1 MFSPKGYNY
10 TDPAPL
16 EPDGPPKTGLRRF
29 LEIVSQEAAA
39 LLKLNLMFLLSCVPV
54 ITIPPAV
61 LALNRTIR
69 RMAADRPARSWPGY
83 WEAFKEGWKRSYA
96 AFLLTVLPLAAAGY
110 GARFYLG
117 FVSSN
122 PAFYLPFMLCS
133 TVFLAGLLASSY
145 LYGLLSD
152 GRPLNRETLRLSLRL
167 GLGRPLRAVLAAAGW
182 YGPLA
187 VSVLWFPLSG
197 GYLMLMGF
205 TLPCLLAQFFL
216 RTVLEERC
224 GKTD

>member
-83 WEAFKEGWKRSYA
+83 WEAFKEGWKRS
-96 AFLLTVLPLAAAGY
+96 
-110 GARFYLG
+110 
-117 FVSSN
+117 
-122 PAFYLPFMLCS
+122 
-133 TVFLAGLLASSY
+133 
-145 LYGLLSD
+145 
-152 GRPLNRETLRLSLRL
+152 
-167 GLGRPLRAVLAAAGW
+167 
-182 YGPLA
+182 
-187 VSVLWFPLSG
+187 
-197 GYLMLMGF
+197 
-205 TLPCLLAQFFL
+205 
-216 RTVLEERC
+216 
-224 GKTD
+224 